1 MYVLRLISYSALVL
15 GFCGCAAINFD
26 FNDHLKVPTYNRVE
40 PPAGVKVQ
48 KVRGIRKVHR
58 VYTREQLD
66 VRLDAALATLQES
79 GIKTMH
85 GGMYNVKNLLNKLFT
100 NNTESKY
107 LLKFRESDLNYL
119 YSALNPNGYAG
130 YIGTYNLIVTLTNGD
145 ETEIIRVEKTAFAAS
160 SPESA
165 KAAIEQV
172 LDELYMVVSIQLE
185 NWEGR

>member
-26 FNDHLKVPTYNRVE
+26 FNDHLKLPTYNRVE

-48 KVRGIRKVHR
+48 KVRGIRKLHR

-79 GIKTMH
+79 GIKRMH

-100 NNTESKY
+100 NNVDSPY
-107 LLKFRESDLNYL
+107 LLKFRESDLYYD
-119 YSALNPNGYAG
+119 YSAGRAYGLGAYT
-130 YIGTYNLIVTLTNGD
+130 GTYNLIVTLSNGD
-145 ETEIIRVEKTAFAAS
+145 ETEIIRLEKTAFAGS
-160 SPESA
+160 RPEGA
-165 KAAIEQV
+165 KVAIEQV